1 MADVK
6 QCISC
11 KRLLDQP
18 DDPRSLDCG
27 GDCRQCMAD
36 AGDPDCIESLRG
48 AEPSRKA
55 ASSDARGGAWW

>member
-6 QCISC
+6 QCNSC
-11 KRLLDQP
+11 KRPLDQP

-48 AEPSRKA
+48 AKPQLEAVPSSA
-55 ASSDARGGAWW
+55 HGSA